1 MLCLLC
7 KILFYFF
14 LNNIFFLEEKK
25 MSQQNNFFLSFYF
38 FITKKHFSPVPKEKR
53 ERAWFFTDVQMIL
66 KLDKNILC
74 EYSKER

>member
-14 LNNIFFLEEKK
+14 LNNIFFLRKK
-25 MSQQNNFFLSFYF
+25 NVATKQLFSFYF